1 MSSAANPTVLSA
13 REVEVLRVCSRG
25 LTNEE
30 IGVRLA
36 VTTGTVKGHL
46 VHIYR
51 KLNVRN
57 RTGAV
62 AKAQQIGLLK
72 K

>member
-1 MSSAANPTVLSA
+1 MSSADKQSVLSA

-25 LTNEE
+25 LSNEE
-30 IGVRLA
+30 IGAELA

-46 VHIYR
+46 VHVYR

-62 AKAQQIGLLK
+62 AKAQQMGLLK